1 MPNKTNM
8 IRFTYILKKITLT
21 GKLPLAGV
29 VLDSEA
35 ASGFLLCGG
44 FFIGGLL
51 K

>member
-8 IRFTYILKKITLT
+8 LGLTYIIKIITLT
-21 GKLPLAGV
+21 GKLPLAG

-44 FFIGGLL
+44 FCIGGY
-51 K
+51 

>member
-8 IRFTYILKKITLT
+8 TRLTYILKKITLT

-29 VLDSEA
+29 LDSEA

-44 FFIGGLL
+44 FYIGRLL
-51 K
+51 R